1 MNDWIT
7 RLDAWM
13 RSAED
18 EHLEFK
24 EAKASFHFETLVDY
38 CAALANE
45 RGGKIILGMT
55 DRPPRR
61 VVGSQAFPE
70 LGRTKAGL
78 TERLHLRIEAWEI
91 AHPDGRV
98 VVFDVPSR
106 PIGVPIAYR
115 GAYKMRSGE
124 SLVDMTPDMLR
135 RIFEES
141 GPDFSQEICAQAT
154 FADLA
159 PEAIRRLRELWH
171 RRSGNDHL
179 LTVSDEQ
186 LLMDAELINGERIT
200 YAALILLGT
209 HRALGRHLGQAEVIF
224 EYRSSDASLP
234 AGDRQEY
241 REGFLGYLDGLW
253 DRINLRN
260 DRQPFQLG
268 LVRYEIQTFNER
280 AVREVLLNAVS
291 HRDYRRP
298 ESVFVRQYPRRL
310 EVVSPGGFLNGI
322 SPDNV
327 LWRQA
332 PRNRRIAEVL
342 QKCGLVE
349 RAGQGMNRIFEE
361 QIKESKP
368 RPDFSGTDDYQV
380 SVTLHGEIQDERF
393 LRFIERIGS
402 ERVTAFS
409 TEDLLLVDL
418 VHREQPI
425 PEELRPRLPSLISE
439 GIVEASGRG
448 RGVQYMLSRRFY
460 DFMRER
466 GSYTRRRGL
475 DRETNKALLLKHI
488 EDNQAEGSPL
498 EELRQVLPALSEGQI
513 KVLLR
518 LLRSEGSIHARGRT
532 RAGRWFPG
540 PGTERLSVQM
550 DQGSNTSQSG
560 PKV

>member
-1 MNDWIT
+1 MIDLVAQLEDWMND
-7 RLDAWM
+7 D
-13 RSAED
+13 ED

-24 EAKASFHFETLVDY
+24 EAKSNFHFETLADY

-45 RGGKIILGMT
+45 RGGKIILGVT
-55 DRPPRR
+55 DRRPRR
-61 VVGSQAFPE
+61 VVGSQAFSE

-78 TERLHLRIEAWEI
+78 IERLHLRIEAWE
-91 AHPDGRV
+91 APHPDGRV

-106 PIGVPIAYR
+106 PIGVPISYKAAYR
-115 GAYKMRSGE
+115 MRAGE
-124 SLVDMTPDMLR
+124 SLVDMTSDMLR

-141 GPDFSQEICAQAT
+141 GPDFSQEVCAQAT
-154 FADLA
+154 LADLA
-159 PEAIRRLRELWH
+159 PDAIRRLREMWH
-171 RRSGNDHL
+171 RRSGNDRL

-186 LLMDAELINGERIT
+186 LLIDAELIDEGRIT

-209 HRALGRHLGQAEVIF
+209 HRALGRHLGQAEVVF

-241 REGFLGYLDGLW
+241 REGFLGYLDDLW
-253 DRINLRN
+253 ERINLRN

-310 EVVSPGGFLNGI
+310 EVVSPGSFLNGI

-342 QKCGLVE
+342 QRCGLVE

-368 RPDFSGTDDYQV
+368 RPDFSGTDDFQV

-393 LRFIERIGS
+393 LRL
-402 ERVTAFS
+402 
-409 TEDLLLVDL
+409 EDL
-418 VHREQPI
+418 
-425 PEELRPRLPSLISE
+425 S
-439 GIVEASGRG
+439 
-448 RGVQYMLSRRFY
+448 
-460 DFMRER
+460 
-466 GSYTRRRGL
+466 
-475 DRETNKALLLKHI
+475 
-488 EDNQAEGSPL
+488 
-498 EELRQVLPALSEGQI
+498 QVLPALTRHQ
-513 KVLLR
+513 VQWLLR
-518 LLRSEGSIHARGRT
+518 TMKAEGRIHSRGQT
-532 RAGRWFPG
+532 RNSRWYPG
-540 PGTERLSVQM
+540 PEEIA
-550 DQGSNTSQSG
+550 
-560 PKV
+560 